1 MYMASRGRFGDY
13 APLLLAMATVTS
25 TQIHCQGHH
34 MKGAPV
40 AFIIALMMLTALVMA
55 CSTPELV
62 RPSPTPT
69 CLTALDEQ
77 YFDDLTGKV
86 RSVGAITISMGE
98 DWIAAGYD
106 PSLLLDDIW
115 VMRQETNIYVLEQ
128 LANDILALRAPSSAA
143 SVQKIATQMATDM
156 QAAMEFFERGLRWTH
171 LFKQH

>member
-1 MYMASRGRFGDY
+1 
-13 APLLLAMATVTS
+13 
-25 TQIHCQGHH
+25 
-34 MKGAPV
+34 
-40 AFIIALMMLTALVMA
+40 MMLAALVMA

-86 RSVGAITISMGE
+86 RSVGAITVSMGE

-106 PSLLLDDIW
+106 PSLFLDDIW
-115 VMRQETNIYVLEQ
+115 VTRQETNIYVLEQ

-143 SVQKIATQMATDM
+143 SVQKIATHMATDM
-156 QAAMEFFERGLRWTH
+156 QTAMEFFERGLANLDSDALDQAGNLMVHVGDDARH
-171 LFKQH
+171 IHGLIASFCQR